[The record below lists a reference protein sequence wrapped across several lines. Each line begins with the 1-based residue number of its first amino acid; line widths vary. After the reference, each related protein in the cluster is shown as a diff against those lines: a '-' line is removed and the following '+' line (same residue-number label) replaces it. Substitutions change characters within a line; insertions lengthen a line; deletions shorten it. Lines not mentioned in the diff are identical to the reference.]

1 MKLLRLPSRLLS
13 SVCLVSALAGSTP
26 AFAQQ
31 PAPAPPP
38 TQITLPRPLN
48 YVPPT
53 YPPEAEKAGLE
64 ATVSLQ
70 LDIDRE
76 GKVKGAVVIEP
87 AGNGFDEA
95 AVEAAKKLQFEPAR
109 KPDGTAVPARI
120 FYRYSWTS
128 KKVEKPEDASG
139 DPKPVVTKGDSL
151 RGVVLASGGD
161 VPLVGATI
169 TVTNEAGAPEESK
182 AEGDGT
188 FRFAKLAPGRYRV
201 VVSSPG
207 FDALDVF
214 EELAPGEALEVKY
227 RLVATAEG
235 LEVVVRGA
243 RAPREVTKRTLEQ
256 RELSRIPGTNG
267 DALRGLQNLPGV
279 ARPPGLAGILLVRGS
294 APQDTQ
300 TFVDGTQIPLIYHF
314 GGLSSV
320 VPTEMLDKIDFYPGN
335 FSTQYGRV
343 MGGIVDVS
351 LRSPKNDGKYHGL
364 AQADFVDARALAEG
378 PVPGTKNKVR
388 FAAAARRSYI
398 DTWLGPVLRS
408 AGAGVTQAPVYWDY
422 QLAVETNPT
431 ADSSLRLAVF
441 GSDDSLAL
449 LADDPPPGEP
459 AISGNV
465 GFHTGFHRVQLRYE
479 NDIDAKN
486 RFAAVV
492 GFGQNVLDFG
502 VGPFFFNL
510 NSYSLSTRAEY
521 TRRISK
527 GITFNSGLDVLTLYT
542 KANYRGPAPPRAGEP
557 SNGPFSTRPLI
568 ESSFDGW
575 VCNPAVY
582 GELEI
587 APTSR
592 AKIVPGIR
600 VDSYNLTKGID
611 VSPRINGR
619 VDIRPGFPR
628 TTVKGGVGVFTQP
641 PQFQEAIP
649 PFGTEGLRSNRAI
662 HYAVGGE
669 QEFTRNIEFSVEGFY
684 KQLDRLVSAVPKD
697 IGGGSE
703 YSNIGKGR
711 IFGAEFLLKYKADSN
726 FFGWVAYTL
735 SRSLRTP
742 RPDADE
748 QPVSFDQTHI
758 LTALGSYRLG
768 GGFEFGARF
777 RLVSGNLT
785 TPNVCNYELEGCI
798 PNRANAMYNGAA
810 GTYVAIPFGGPS
822 SERLP
827 MFHQL
832 DLRLDKRWRFKSWQF
847 SMYLD
852 VQNVYNSQ
860 NVEGIDYNFNY
871 TARQYVTGLP
881 ILPSVGFR
889 GDF

>member
-1 MKLLRLPSRLLS
+1 M
-13 SVCLVSALAGSTP
+13 
-26 AFAQQ
+26 
-31 PAPAPPP
+31 
-38 TQITLPRPLN
+38 PRPLN
-48 YVPPT
+48 YVPPA
-53 YPPEAEKAGLE
+53 YPPDAEKEGLE

-70 LDIDRE
+70 LDIDRQ
-76 GKVKGAVVIEP
+76 GNVKGVNVIEP
-87 AGNGFDEA
+87 AGHGFDEA
-95 AVEAAKKLQFEPAR
+95 AIEAAKKLQFEPAR
-109 KPDGTAVPARI
+109 KPDGTAVPVRI

-128 KKVEKPEDASG
+128 KKVEKPADS
-139 DPKPVVTKGDSL
+139 PKTGVAKSESL
-151 RGVVLASGGD
+151 QGTVMASGGD

-169 TVTNEAGAPEESK
+169 SATNDAGNTIETTAT
-182 AEGDGT
+182 GDGT
-188 FRFAKLAPGRYRV
+188 FRFATLPPGRYRV
-201 VVSSPG
+201 VVSAPG
-207 FDALDVF
+207 FDALDVV
-214 EELAPGEALEVKY
+214 EDIGPGEALEVKY

-243 RAPREVTKRTLEQ
+243 RSPREVTKRTLEQ

-279 ARPPGLAGILLVRGS
+279 ARPPGLAGILLVRGA

-320 VPTEMLDKIDFYPGN
+320 VPTEMLDRIDFYPGN

-351 LRSPKNDGKYHGL
+351 LRAPKNDGQYHGL
-364 AQADFVDARALAEG
+364 AQADFVDARGLAEG
-378 PVPGTKNKVR
+378 PVPGTKNKIR

-422 QLAVETNPT
+422 QLAFEANPT
-431 ADSSLRLAVF
+431 VDSSVRLAFF

-449 LADDPPPGEP
+449 IADDPPPGEP

-465 GFHTGFHRVQLRYE
+465 GFHTGFHRIQLRYE
-479 NDIDAKN
+479 NDLDAKN
-486 RFAAVV
+486 RFAAVLA
-492 GFGQNVLDFG
+492 FGHDVLDFG
-502 VGPFFFNL
+502 VGAFFFNL
-510 NSYSLSTRAEY
+510 KSYSISGRAEY

-527 GITFNSGLDVLTLYT
+527 GVTFNTGLDVFTQYT

-575 VCNPAVY
+575 IANPAVY

-592 AKIVPGIR
+592 AKIVPGVRI
-600 VDSYNLTKGID
+600 DSFNLTKGVD
-611 VSPRINGR
+611 VSPRLNGR
-619 VDIRPGFPR
+619 VDVRPGFPR
-628 TTVKGGVGVFTQP
+628 TTVKGGLGIFTQP

-649 PFGTEGLRSNRAI
+649 PFGTSGLRSNRAI
-662 HYAVGGE
+662 QYALGAE
-669 QEFTRNIEFSVEGFY
+669 QEFTRNIELSVEGFY
-684 KQLDRLVSAVPKD
+684 KQLDRLVSPRPKD
-697 IGGGSE
+697 VGGGVE
-703 YSNIGKGR
+703 YYNVGKGR

-742 RPDADE
+742 LPGAEE
-748 QPVSFDQTHI
+748 QPVNFDQTHI

-777 RLVSGNLT
+777 RLVSGNLV

-798 PNRANAMYNGAA
+798 PNRANAMYNAAA
-810 GTYVAIPFGGPS
+810 GTYVAIPYSGPA

-832 DLRLDKRWRFKSWQF
+832 DLRLDKRWRFKRWQF

-852 VQNVYNSQ
+852 VQNVYNNQ
-860 NVEGIDYNFNY
+860 NVEGLDYNFNY

-881 ILPSVGFR
+881 ILPSIGFR

>member
-1 MKLLRLPSRLLS
+1 M
-13 SVCLVSALAGSTP
+13 
-26 AFAQQ
+26 
-31 PAPAPPP
+31 
-38 TQITLPRPLN
+38 PRPLN
-48 YVPPT
+48 YVPPA
-53 YPPEAEKAGLE
+53 YPPDAEKAGLE

-76 GKVKGAVVIEP
+76 GNVKSAVVIEP
-87 AGNGFDEA
+87 AGHGFDEA

-128 KKVEKPEDASG
+128 KKVEAPADGSTTPKSESPKVDA
-139 DPKPVVTKGDSL
+139 L

-161 VPLVGATI
+161 VPLVGASV
-169 TVTNEAGAPEESK
+169 TVTSDAGSSTEAT
-182 AEGDGT
+182 AEADGS
-188 FRFAKLAPGRYRV
+188 FRIATLPPGKYRV
-201 VVSSPG
+201 VVSAPG
-207 FDALDVF
+207 FDKLDVV
-214 EELAPGEALEVKY
+214 EEIAPNEALEVKY

-279 ARPPGLAGILLVRGS
+279 ARPPGIAGILLVRGS

-320 VPTEMLDKIDFYPGN
+320 VPTEMLDRIDFYPGN

-351 LRSPKNDGKYHGL
+351 IRAPKNDGKYHGL
-364 AQADFVDARALAEG
+364 AQADFVDARAMAEG

-388 FAAAARRSYI
+388 FIAGARRSYI
-398 DTWLGPVLRS
+398 DTWLGPVLTQ
-408 AGAGVTQAPVYWDY
+408 AGATGLTQAPVYWDY
-422 QLAVETNPT
+422 QLAFETNPT
-431 ADSSLRLAVF
+431 ADSSLRLAFF

-449 LADDPPPGEP
+449 LAEDPPPGEP
-459 AISGNV
+459 AISGNA
-465 GFHTGFHRVQLRYE
+465 GFHTGFHRIQLRYD

-486 RFAAVV
+486 RVAAVV
-492 GFGQNVLDFG
+492 SFGRDIIDVG

-510 NSYSLSTRAEY
+510 DSYSISGRAEY

-527 GITFNSGLDVLTLYT
+527 GVTFNTGLDVISVYT
-542 KANYRGPAPPRAGEP
+542 DAKYRGPAPPRAGEP

-568 ESSFDGW
+568 ESQFDGW
-575 VCNPAVY
+575 VVAPALY

-592 AKIVPGIR
+592 AKIVPGLRIDSFNLIKG
-600 VDSYNLTKGID
+600 VDI
-611 VSPRINGR
+611 SPRINGR
-619 VDIRPGFPR
+619 VDLRPGFPR
-628 TTVKGGVGVFTQP
+628 TTVKGGLGVFTQP
-641 PQFQEAIP
+641 PQVQETIP
-649 PFGTEGLRSNRAI
+649 PFGSEGLRSNRAI
-662 HYAVGGE
+662 QYALGAE
-669 QEFTRNIEFSVEGFY
+669 QEFTRNIELSVEGFY
-684 KQLDRLVSAVPKD
+684 KQLDRLVSPVPKD
-697 IGGGSE
+697 IGGGSD
-703 YSNIGKGR
+703 YFNIGKGR
-711 IFGAEFLLKYKADSN
+711 IYGAEFLLKYKADSN

-742 RPDADE
+742 TPGAEERP
-748 QPVSFDQTHI
+748 VNFDQTHI

-785 TPNVCNYELEGCI
+785 TPNVCNFELEGCI
-798 PNRANAMYNGAA
+798 PNRANAIYNAGS
-810 GTYVAIPFGGPS
+810 GTYVAIPYSGPA
-822 SERLP
+822 SERFP

-832 DLRLDKRWRFKSWQF
+832 DLRLDKRWRFKRWQF

-860 NVEGIDYNFNY
+860 NVEGLDYNFNY

>member
-1 MKLLRLPSRLLS
+1 M
-13 SVCLVSALAGSTP
+13 
-26 AFAQQ
+26 
-31 PAPAPPP
+31 
-38 TQITLPRPLN
+38 PRPLN
-48 YVPPT
+48 YVPPA

-76 GKVKGAVVIEP
+76 GKVKNAVVIEP

-95 AVEAAKKLQFEPAR
+95 AIEAAKKLQFEPAR

-128 KKVEKPEDASG
+128 KKVEKPVEAPGQTGAAKSE
-139 DPKPVVTKGDSL
+139 SL
-151 RGVVLASGGD
+151 RGVVLSSGGD
-161 VPLVGATI
+161 VPLVGASVV
-169 TVTNEAGAPEESK
+169 VTNEAGEKKEAT

-188 FRFAKLAPGRYRV
+188 FQFVQVPPGRYRV
-201 VVSSPG
+201 VVSAPG
-207 FDALDVF
+207 FDALEVT
-214 EELAPGEALEVKY
+214 EEIAKGEAVEVKY
-227 RLVATAEG
+227 RLVPTAEG
-235 LEVVVRGA
+235 LEVIVRGA
-243 RAPREVTKRTLEQ
+243 RSPREVTKRTIEQ

-320 VPTEMLDKIDFYPGN
+320 VPTEMLEKIDFYPGN

-351 LRSPKNDGKYHGL
+351 IRAPKNDGKYHGL
-364 AQADFVDARALAEG
+364 AQADFVDARVLAEG

-422 QLAVETNPT
+422 QLALETNPT
-431 ADSSLRLAVF
+431 ADSSLRLSFF

-449 LADDPPPGEP
+449 IADQPPPGEP

-465 GFHTGFHRVQLRYE
+465 GFRTAFHRIQLRYE

-486 RFAAVV
+486 RLSAVV
-492 GFGQNVLDFG
+492 AVGKDELDFG
-502 VGPFFFNL
+502 VGAFFFNL
-510 NSYSLSTRAEY
+510 DNYSTSQRVEY

-527 GITFNSGLDVLTLYT
+527 GVTFNTGLDVFTAYSEV
-542 KANYRGPAPPRAGEP
+542 NYRGPAPPRAGEP

-568 ESSFDGW
+568 ESKFDGW
-575 VCNPAVY
+575 ICYPAVY

-592 AKIVPGIR
+592 AKIVPGVR
-600 VDSYNLTKGID
+600 VESYNLTKGVD
-611 VSPRINGR
+611 VSPRVNGR

-628 TTVKGGVGVFTQP
+628 TTVKGGLGIFTQP

-649 PFGTEGLRSNRAI
+649 PFGTDGLRSNRAI
-662 HYAVGGE
+662 QYALGAE
-669 QEFTRNIEFSVEGFY
+669 QEFTRNIELSVEGFY
-684 KQLDRLVSAVPKD
+684 KQLDRLVSPLPKD
-697 IGGGSE
+697 IGGGVE
-703 YSNIGKGR
+703 YFNVGKGR
-711 IFGAEFLLKYKADSN
+711 IYGAEFLLKYKADSN

-742 RPDADE
+742 QPGAEERP
-748 QPVSFDQTHI
+748 VNFDQTHI

-777 RLVSGNLT
+777 RLVSGNLA
-785 TPNVCNYELEGCI
+785 TPNVCNYELSGCI
-798 PNRANAMYNGAA
+798 PNRANAMYNAAA
-810 GTYVAIPFGGPS
+810 GTYVPIPFSGPA

-827 MFHQL
+827 MFQQL
-832 DLRLDKRWRFKSWQF
+832 DLRLDKRWRFSRWQF

-860 NVEGIDYNFNY
+860 NVEGLDYNFNY
-871 TARQYVTGLP
+871 TARQYTTGLP
-881 ILPSVGFR
+881 ILPSIGFR

>member
-1 MKLLRLPSRLLS
+1 M
-13 SVCLVSALAGSTP
+13 
-26 AFAQQ
+26 
-31 PAPAPPP
+31 
-38 TQITLPRPLN
+38 PRPLN
-48 YVPPT
+48 YARPA

-64 ATVSLQ
+64 ATVTLQ

-76 GKVKGAVVIEP
+76 GRVTSAVVIEA

-95 AVEAAKKLQFEPAR
+95 AIEAAKKLQFEPIRRA
-109 KPDGTAVPARI
+109 DGTAAPARF

-128 KKVEKPEDASG
+128 QKAPPPSETGAATTTQAAKLDA
-139 DPKPVVTKGDSL
+139 L
-151 RGVVLASGGD
+151 RGFVLASGGD
-161 VPLVGATI
+161 VPLVGSTI
-169 TVTNEAGAPEESK
+169 VVTNETGTALEAK
-182 AEGDGT
+182 AEGDGSFGFPELT
-188 FRFAKLAPGRYRV
+188 PGRYRV
-201 VVSSPG
+201 VISAPG
-207 FDALDVF
+207 FDTLDVF
-214 EELAPGEALEVKY
+214 EDVAAGEALEVKY

-243 RAPREVTKRTLEQ
+243 RSPREVTKRTLEQ

-279 ARPPGLAGILLVRGS
+279 ARPPGLAGLLLVRGS

-351 LRSPKNDGKYHGL
+351 IRAPKKDGKYHGL
-364 AQADFVDARALAEG
+364 AQADFVDARVLAEG
-378 PVPGTKNKVR
+378 PVPGTKNKLH
-388 FAAAARRSYI
+388 FIAGARRSYI
-398 DTWLGPVLRS
+398 DTWLGPVLEN

-422 QLAVETNPT
+422 QAALEYNPT
-431 ADSSLRLAVF
+431 ADSSVRLSAF
-441 GSDDSLAL
+441 GSDDSFAIISE
-449 LADDPPPGEP
+449 DSPPGEP
-459 AISGNV
+459 AISGNL
-465 GFHTGFHRVQLRYE
+465 GFRTAFHRIQLRYD
-479 NDIDAKN
+479 NDIDEKN
-486 RFAAVV
+486 RFSAVLA
-492 GFGQNVLDFG
+492 FGKDELDFG
-502 VGPFFFNL
+502 AGPFFFKLENYTI
-510 NSYSLSTRAEY
+510 SQRAEY

-527 GITFNSGLDVLTLYT
+527 GITFNTGLDVLTSFAST
-542 KANYRGPAPPRAGEP
+542 RFRGPSPPRAGEP

-568 ESSFDGW
+568 ESEFSDW
-575 VCNPAVY
+575 ICNPAVY
-582 GELEI
+582 AELEI
-587 APTSR
+587 APTGR
-592 AKIVPGIR
+592 AKLVPGVR
-600 VDSYNLTKGID
+600 VESYSLTEGVD
-611 VSPRINGR
+611 VSPRVNGR

-628 TTVKGGVGVFTQP
+628 TTVKGGLGAFTQP
-641 PQFQEAIP
+641 PQPQEGIP
-649 PFGTEGLRSNRAI
+649 PFGSTGLRSNRAL
-662 HYAVGGE
+662 HYALGAE
-669 QEFTRNIEFSVEGFY
+669 QEFTRNIELSVEGFY
-684 KQLDRLVSAVPKD
+684 KQLDRLVSPVPKD

-703 YSNIGKGR
+703 YFNIGKGR
-711 IFGAEFLLKYKADSN
+711 IYGAEFLLKYKADSN

-742 RPDADE
+742 TPAVEERP
-748 QPVSFDQTHI
+748 VNFDQTHI

-785 TPNVCNYELEGCI
+785 TPNVCNFEQAGCI
-798 PNRANAMYNGAA
+798 PNRANAMYNAAA
-810 GTYVAIPFGGPS
+810 GTYVAIPFSNPG

-832 DLRLDKRWRFKSWQF
+832 DLRLDKRWRFKTWQF

-860 NVEGIDYNFNY
+860 NVEGIDYNYNF